1 MEERPGSWHHAMR
14 VSVLSRVNGM
24 KNWQRCAWFASSAAL
39 VAVQLIAVLTFIAG
53 LSWKKCMHVDGMEE
67 RDCLPGFYCGGVRFL
82 DPDVDVFDERK
93 QLVLRGTCYECSS
106 AVLGGQLLGLLDA
119 MCPGGSIPGVG
130 IDPSLDDDCIKKCY
144 LAQVG
149 PCANM
154 TSRAQPYHGIP
165 SHTMDYSLSDR
176 SCAAFCTARCVAAMP
191 TEAKDWFER
200 ANAEIAIENNPGFN
214 RFLTWMSIRD
224 QCGQCEPSR
233 RLSKLYM
240 TVSEAEVNKVLM
252 MSSLDH
258 ISLVLASLIIAL
270 IAYREVR
277 DMLLGDMYMR
287 QAHVERRG
295 SLIVYSLADDFSL
308 RRLLWGCRR
317 GGVGEGERR
326 LIAFKLFQRY
336 MIGVISGLR
345 RYLLIPNVLTTVVL
359 LVLRLGGDTV
369 NVLLNTMATA
379 FMLELDNLAYEYGIS
394 HRTRVHIEE
403 KWRVVMSTSQTRLM
417 DVIRRWHV
425 VTITLAIPVL
435 VIASTMFVES
445 SVERHHTAS
454 RVFLIIMAFGE
465 ILELGMLHSSR
476 ARDEQAQ
483 RLVCFVLKV
492 ASFVLFNEFAM
503 PPLVRSVPN
512 LHAPWDPASLW
523 VPHPKLTQQ
532 TLGMDNRTRL
542 TLV

>member
-240 TVSEAEVNKVLM
+240 TVSEAHTVAAWASARPTSPRRSWNHTRRARA
-252 MSSLDH
+252 SW
-258 ISLVLASLIIAL
+258 LVRWRSCTPASGNLRAV
-270 IAYREVR
+270 AMGRGRVTWRGNQTMWREAR
-277 DMLLGDMYMR
+277 
-287 QAHVERRG
+287 
-295 SLIVYSLADDFSL
+295 
-308 RRLLWGCRR
+308 W
-317 GGVGEGERR
+317 
-326 LIAFKLFQRY
+326 
-336 MIGVISGLR
+336 
-345 RYLLIPNVLTTVVL
+345 
-359 LVLRLGGDTV
+359 
-369 NVLLNTMATA
+369 MA
-379 FMLELDNLAYEYGIS
+379 G
-394 HRTRVHIEE
+394 R
-403 KWRVVMSTSQTRLM
+403 
-417 DVIRRWHV
+417 
-425 VTITLAIPVL
+425 
-435 VIASTMFVES
+435 
-445 SVERHHTAS
+445 AS
-454 RVFLIIMAFGE
+454 R
-465 ILELGMLHSSR
+465 
-476 ARDEQAQ
+476 
-483 RLVCFVLKV
+483 
-492 ASFVLFNEFAM
+492 
-503 PPLVRSVPN
+503 
-512 LHAPWDPASLW
+512 
-523 VPHPKLTQQ
+523 
-532 TLGMDNRTRL
+532 
-542 TLV
+542 